1 MAGRQ
6 ERYESEVKPLLKDI
20 NAAIMRGCTEEQ
32 IANELGI
39 STATLANYKRK
50 YPELKEAL
58 TKNKGAVA
66 LQRLVNAGIDA
77 ACGRWVDE
85 TTTTV
90 ALDEA
95 NNPTKKQ
102 QTTTHR
108 YIPPNPT
115 LHLFYVK
122 LYGKDE
128 GIASDPLE
136 LELKKAKYELEKQE
150 KSLKDWHDYK

>member
-6 ERYESEVKPLLKDI
+6 ERYESEVKPLLNDI

-39 STATLANYKRK
+39 SIATLANYKRK